1 MKRNIFRT
9 SAALIICCLALMLTP
24 ILNGGDET
32 AYADA
37 TLKVG
42 DAAPSVAVSRWVKG
56 DGFTACPK
64 GSIVVVEFWAT
75 WCPPCRESIPHLTSL
90 QKKYARQKVV
100 IAGVASFEK
109 DNDSIDNFVQKM
121 GEKIGYQIALD
132 DDRRTAGAWFNAAGR
147 KGIPSTFVV
156 DRTGKIAYI
165 GPPSG
170 VDAVLEKLADRKD

>member
-100 IAGVASFEK
+100 IAGVASFEARK
-109 DNDSIDNFVQKM
+109 LDIKSRLTTIDARPARGSTPRAEREFRQHSSSIVPAKLLISVHPP
-121 GEKIGYQIALD
+121 GSTRCWKSWPIVKIE
-132 DDRRTAGAWFNAAGR
+132 R
-147 KGIPSTFVV
+147 S
-156 DRTGKIAYI
+156 
-165 GPPSG
+165 
-170 VDAVLEKLADRKD
+170 